1 MRAETRAGLHEKY
14 PLLLSDFNQYWN
26 VPTNL
31 RKLPTIKFHENPAG
45 GARVV
50 TFGQTDVQILRS

>member
-1 MRAETRAGLHEKY
+1 MRAETHSGRHENY
-14 PLLLSDFNQYWN
+14 PLLSEFNQYWN
-26 VPTNL
+26 VPANL
-31 RKLPTIKFHENPAG
+31 RKLPTIKFHENPPG